1 MWNWVAVKN
10 GDNVK
15 INRWAVQLAKIL
27 IATRWSWHL
36 WIWTSV
42 PLSRKFVDSS
52 IRGARPRALQGGVR
66 PPAAGGRHPRL
77 LHHDG
82 HPDIRCRQAHIIS
95 RLFMKYLDLLKSSIS
110 AHHEHEEGEERGY
123 IRSLLY
129 WHQWEISMN
138 CRTHQDKK
146 IRWTVCVE

>member
-1 MWNWVAVKN
+1 MWNWVA
-10 GDNVK
+10 GCCEELGQCEDY
-15 INRWAVQLAKIL
+15 NRQAVQLAKIL
-27 IATRWSWHL
+27 IATCRSWHL

-95 RLFMKYLDLLKSSIS
+95 ILFMKYLDLLILLLS
-110 AHHEHEEGEERGY
+110 APRAWGGGGAWLHPKPA
-123 IRSLLY
+123 LLTPVRDINEL
-129 WHQWEISMN
+129 QNTS
-138 CRTHQDKK
+138 R
-146 IRWTVCVE
+146 